1 MPMVYELGLKLGL
14 KTISNSSMILQ
25 YLMARKVGGT
35 SAHGHKK
42 VNKSHTYTPPAKT
55 NTSKHPKVYRPAP
68 THTTTRA
75 TPNNPA
81 VTTGSHGASY
91 GVTRTAPER
100 VIQQKQRTN
109 TVNTIHKLKHPKTVA
124 KEIIA
129 PAYNLYKVAPPS
141 VQAAVHTT
149 VATVNRGLAGV
160 LNQPAHAG
168 SNTQF
173 SQQPQKGVYYGTNP
187 ATGETQRFDTG
198 GRALDAQT
206 RQALTQQGWTITS
219 TPPKG
224 NQNWQFR
231 NVGNQGTGGW
241 VNTDSG
247 VPW

>member
-1 MPMVYELGLKLGL
+1 
-14 KTISNSSMILQ
+14 
-25 YLMARKVGGT
+25 
-35 SAHGHKK
+35 
-42 VNKSHTYTPPAKT
+42 
-55 NTSKHPKVYRPAP
+55 
-68 THTTTRA
+68 
-75 TPNNPA
+75 
-81 VTTGSHGASY
+81 
-91 GVTRTAPER
+91 
-100 VIQQKQRTN
+100 QKQRTH
-109 TVNTIHKLKHPKTVA
+109 TVNTAQNLSKGSGSTFSNLPNIVA
-124 KEIIA
+124 QQA
-129 PAYNLYKVAPPS
+129 QNLPPS
-141 VQAAVHTT
+141 VQNAFHTT
-149 VATVNRGLAGV
+149 VDTVRGGV
-160 LNQPAHAG
+160 DYVAAQGGVIRGGLFNQTAHAG

>member
-1 MPMVYELGLKLGL
+1 
-14 KTISNSSMILQ
+14 
-25 YLMARKVGGT
+25 MARKVGGK

-42 VNKSHTYTPPAKT
+42 HVSTPASKKYTPPAKT
-55 NTSKHPKVYRPAP
+55 NTSKHPKVYRPKQNYTTTPATKTTP
-68 THTTTRA
+68 AHTTGT
-75 TPNNPA
+75 
-81 VTTGSHGASY
+81 VGASY

-100 VIQQKQRTN
+100 VLQNKQRLR
-109 TVNTIHKLKHPKTVA
+109 TINLAHKMKFAATKPITATQAIV
-124 KEIIA
+124 
-129 PAYNLYKVAPPS
+129 PPS
-141 VQAAVHTT
+141 VQSAVHTT
-149 VATVNRGLAGV
+149 VDTVRGGMDYIRGGLF
-160 LNQPAHAG
+160 NQPAHAG

-173 SQQPQKGVYYGTNP
+173 SQNPQKGVYYGTNP